1 MLLYPILNNTI
12 NLVLLRKFKLFGKMP
27 NSNTSIIM
35 KGPKEFWIKNM
46 VCSRCLKVIKQ
57 ELQELGVT
65 VLSLELGRLL
75 VEAPKKTSN
84 EIVEAVTTVL
94 HANNFEIVQNEEE
107 MLTERIKIILI
118 EQLQELPLHIK
129 VKTSELLA
137 SRLHKDYKTLS
148 RLFSANQQTTIE
160 KYFIKLKIEKVKELI
175 QLKQHSFSDIGYLL
189 DYSSVNHL
197 SRQFKEVVGMSMTD
211 YKNTGNWKRNFYD
224 EII

>member
-1 MLLYPILNNTI
+1 
-12 NLVLLRKFKLFGKMP
+12 
-27 NSNTSIIM
+27 
-35 KGPKEFWIKNM
+35 M
-46 VCSRCLKVIKQ
+46 VCNRCLKVITQ
-57 ELQELGVT
+57 ELQKLDVT

-75 VEAPKKTSN
+75 VEAPKKTNN
-84 EIVEAVTTVL
+84 EILDVVTTVL
-94 HANNFEIVQNEEE
+94 HANDFEIVQNEEE

-118 EQLQELPLHIK
+118 EQLHELPLHTK

-137 SRLHKDYKTLS
+137 ASLHKDYKTLS
-148 RLFSANQQTTIE
+148 KLFSANEKTTIE

-175 QLKQHSFSDIGYLL
+175 QLKQHSFSEIGYLL

-211 YKNTGNWKRNFYD
+211 YKNTENWKRNFYD

>member
-1 MLLYPILNNTI
+1 MAIEQKPNNNT
-12 NLVLLRKFKLFGKMP
+12 LLDM
-27 NSNTSIIM
+27 TQ
-35 KGPKEFWIKNM
+35 PKEFWIKNM

-94 HANNFEIVQNEEE
+94 HANDFEIVQKEEE
-107 MLTERIKIILI
+107 MLTERIKITLI

-129 VKTSELLA
+129 VKTSELL
-137 SRLHKDYKTLS
+137 SSGLHRDYKTLS
-148 RLFSANQQTTIE
+148 RLFSAQEQTTIE

-197 SRQFKEVVGMSMTD
+197 SRQFKDVIGVSMTD
-211 YKNTGNWKRNFYD
+211 YKNAEDWKRNFYD

>member
-1 MLLYPILNNTI
+1 
-12 NLVLLRKFKLFGKMP
+12 
-27 NSNTSIIM
+27 
-35 KGPKEFWIKNM
+35 M

-65 VLSLELGRLL
+65 VLSLELGRLM
-75 VEAPKKTSN
+75 VEAPKKTSK
-84 EIVEAVTTVL
+84 EILEAVTTVL
-94 HANNFEIVQNEEE
+94 HANDFEIVQKEEE
-107 MLTERIKIILI
+107 MLVERMKIILI

-137 SRLHKDYKTLS
+137 SSLHKDYKTLS
-148 RLFSANQQTTIE
+148 KLFSANEQTTLE

-175 QLKQHSFSDIGYLL
+175 QLKQLSFSDIGYLL

-211 YKNTGNWKRNFYD
+211 YKNTEKWKRNFYD

>member
-1 MLLYPILNNTI
+1 
-12 NLVLLRKFKLFGKMP
+12 
-27 NSNTSIIM
+27 
-35 KGPKEFWIKNM
+35 M
-46 VCSRCLKVIKQ
+46 VCNRCLKVIKQ
-57 ELQELGVT
+57 ELQELEVT

-75 VEAPKKTSN
+75 VEAQKKTNN
-84 EIVEAVTTVL
+84 EIIDTVTSVL

-197 SRQFKEVVGMSMTD
+197 SRQFKEVEGMSMTD

>member
-1 MLLYPILNNTI
+1 
-12 NLVLLRKFKLFGKMP
+12 
-27 NSNTSIIM
+27 M
-35 KGPKEFWIKNM
+35 KEPKEFWIKNM
-46 VCSRCLKVIKQ
+46 VCSRCLKVIQQ
-57 ELQELGVT
+57 ELQEVGIT

-94 HANNFEIVQNEEE
+94 HANGFEIVQSEEE
-107 MLTERIKIILI
+107 MLVERIKIILI

-137 SRLHKDYKTLS
+137 SSLHREYKTLS
-148 RLFSANQQTTIE
+148 KLFSANQQTTIE

-197 SRQFKEVVGMSMTD
+197 SRQFKEVIGVSMTD
-211 YKNTGNWKRNFYD
+211 YKNTENWKRNFYD
-224 EII
+224 EIM

>member
-1 MLLYPILNNTI
+1 
-12 NLVLLRKFKLFGKMP
+12 
-27 NSNTSIIM
+27 
-35 KGPKEFWIKNM
+35 M
-46 VCSRCLKVIKQ
+46 VCNRCLKVIMQ
-57 ELQELGVT
+57 ELQELEVT

-75 VEAPKKTSN
+75 VEAPNKTDN
-84 EIVEAVTTVL
+84 EIINAVTTVL
-94 HANNFEIVQNEEE
+94 HANDFEIVQNEEE
-107 MLTERIKIILI
+107 MLVERIKIILI

-137 SRLHKDYKTLS
+137 SSLHREYKTLS
-148 RLFSANQQTTIE
+148 KLFSANQQTTIE

-197 SRQFKEVVGMSMTD
+197 SRQFKEVIGVSMTD
-211 YKNTGNWKRNFYD
+211 YKNTENWKRNFYD

>member
-1 MLLYPILNNTI
+1 LAIEQKPNNNT
-12 NLVLLRKFKLFGKMP
+12 LLDM
-27 NSNTSIIM
+27 TQ
-35 KGPKEFWIKNM
+35 PKEFWIKNM

-94 HANNFEIVQNEEE
+94 HANDFEIVQKEEE

-129 VKTSELLA
+129 VKTSELL
-137 SRLHKDYKTLS
+137 SSGLHRDYKTLS
-148 RLFSANQQTTIE
+148 RLFSAQEQTTIE

-197 SRQFKEVVGMSMTD
+197 SRQFKDVIGVSMTD
-211 YKNTGNWKRNFYD
+211 YKNAEDWKRNFYD

>member
-1 MLLYPILNNTI
+1 
-12 NLVLLRKFKLFGKMP
+12 
-27 NSNTSIIM
+27 M
-35 KGPKEFWIKNM
+35 KGLKEFWIKNM

-65 VLSLELGRLL
+65 VLSLELGRLM
-75 VEAPKKTSN
+75 VEAPKKTSK
-84 EIVEAVTTVL
+84 EILEAVTTVL
-94 HANNFEIVQNEEE
+94 HANDFEIVHSEEE
-107 MLTERIKIILI
+107 MLVERMKIILI

-137 SRLHKDYKTLS
+137 SSLHKDYKTLS
-148 RLFSANQQTTIE
+148 KLFSANEQTTLE

-175 QLKQHSFSDIGYLL
+175 QLKQLSFSDIGYLL

-211 YKNTGNWKRNFYD
+211 YKNTEKWKRNFYD

>member
-1 MLLYPILNNTI
+1 MS
-12 NLVLLRKFKLFGKMP
+12 K
-27 NSNTSIIM
+27 SI
-35 KGPKEFWIKNM
+35 EFWIKNM
-46 VCSRCLKVIKQ
+46 VCNRCLKVIEQ

-75 VEAPKKTSN
+75 VEAPEKTNN
-84 EIVEAVTTVL
+84 EILDAVTIVL
-94 HANNFEIVQNEEE
+94 HANDFEIVQNEEE

-129 VKTSELLA
+129 VKISELLA
-137 SRLHKDYKTLS
+137 SSLHKDYKALS
-148 RLFSANQQTTIE
+148 KLFSANEKTTIE

-197 SRQFKEVVGMSMTD
+197 SRQFKEIIGVSMTD
-211 YKNTGNWKRNFYD
+211 YKNTENWKRNFYD

>member
-1 MLLYPILNNTI
+1 MS
-12 NLVLLRKFKLFGKMP
+12 K
-27 NSNTSIIM
+27 S
-35 KGPKEFWIKNM
+35 KEFWIKNM
-46 VCSRCLKVIKQ
+46 VCNRCLKVIKQ

-75 VEAPKKTSN
+75 VEAPKKTKN
-84 EIVEAVTTVL
+84 EIIDAVTTVL
-94 HANNFEIVQNEEE
+94 HANDFEIVHSEEE
-107 MLTERIKIILI
+107 MLVERMKIILI

-137 SRLHKDYKTLS
+137 SALHRDYKTLS
-148 RLFSANQQTTIE
+148 KLFSSKEKTTVE
-160 KYFIKLKIEKVKELI
+160 KYFIKLKIEKAKELI
-175 QLKQHSFSDIGYLL
+175 QLKQHTFSDIGYLL

>member
-1 MLLYPILNNTI
+1 
-12 NLVLLRKFKLFGKMP
+12 MP

-94 HANNFEIVQNEEE
+94 HANDFEIVQKEEE

>member
-1 MLLYPILNNTI
+1 
-12 NLVLLRKFKLFGKMP
+12 
-27 NSNTSIIM
+27 M

-94 HANNFEIVQNEEE
+94 HANDFEIVQKEEE
-107 MLTERIKIILI
+107 MLVERMKVILI

>member
-1 MLLYPILNNTI
+1 
-12 NLVLLRKFKLFGKMP
+12 
-27 NSNTSIIM
+27 M
-35 KGPKEFWIKNM
+35 KGLKEFWIKNM

-65 VLSLELGRLL
+65 VLSLELGRLM
-75 VEAPKKTSN
+75 VEAPKKTSK
-84 EIVEAVTTVL
+84 EILEAVTTVL
-94 HANNFEIVQNEEE
+94 HANDFEIVQKEEE
-107 MLTERIKIILI
+107 MLVERMKIILI

-137 SRLHKDYKTLS
+137 SSLHKDYKSLS
-148 RLFSANQQTTIE
+148 KLFSANEQTTLE

-175 QLKQHSFSDIGYLL
+175 QLKQLSFSDIGYLL

-211 YKNTGNWKRNFYD
+211 YKNTEKWKRNFYD

>member
-1 MLLYPILNNTI
+1 MS
-12 NLVLLRKFKLFGKMP
+12 K
-27 NSNTSIIM
+27 
-35 KGPKEFWIKNM
+35 PKEFWIKNM
-46 VCSRCLKVIKQ
+46 VCNRCLKVIKQ

-75 VEAPKKTSN
+75 VEAPKKTNN
-84 EIVEAVTTVL
+84 EIVNAVTTVL
-94 HANNFEIVQNEEE
+94 HSNDFEIVQNEDV

-118 EQLQELPLHIK
+118 EQLQELPLLIK

-137 SRLHKDYKTLS
+137 SNLHKDYKTLS
-148 RLFSANQQTTIE
+148 KLFSTNEHTTIE

-175 QLKQHSFSDIGYLL
+175 QLKQHSFSEIGYLL

-197 SRQFKEVVGMSMTD
+197 SRQFKEVIGMSMTD
-211 YKNTGNWKRNFYD
+211 YKNTENWKRNFYD

>member
-1 MLLYPILNNTI
+1 MN
-12 NLVLLRKFKLFGKMP
+12 K
-27 NSNTSIIM
+27 
-35 KGPKEFWIKNM
+35 PKEFWIKNM

-94 HANNFEIVQNEEE
+94 HANDFEIVQKEEE
-107 MLTERIKIILI
+107 MLVERMKVILI

>member
-1 MLLYPILNNTI
+1 
-12 NLVLLRKFKLFGKMP
+12 MP

-94 HANNFEIVQNEEE
+94 HANDFEIVQKEEE
-107 MLTERIKIILI
+107 MLVERMKVILI

-148 RLFSANQQTTIE
+148 KLFSANEQTTLE

-175 QLKQHSFSDIGYLL
+175 QLKQHTFSDIGYLL

-211 YKNTGNWKRNFYD
+211 YKNIGNWKRRFYD

>member
-1 MLLYPILNNTI
+1 
-12 NLVLLRKFKLFGKMP
+12 
-27 NSNTSIIM
+27 M
-35 KGPKEFWIKNM
+35 KGLKEFWIKNM

-65 VLSLELGRLL
+65 VLSLELGRLM
-75 VEAPKKTSN
+75 VEAPKKTSK
-84 EIVEAVTTVL
+84 EILEAVTTVL
-94 HANNFEIVQNEEE
+94 HANDFEIVQKEEE
-107 MLTERIKIILI
+107 MLVERMKIILI

-137 SRLHKDYKTLS
+137 SSLHKDYKTLS
-148 RLFSANQQTTIE
+148 KLFSANEQTTLE
-160 KYFIKLKIEKVKELI
+160 KYFIKFKIEKVKELI
-175 QLKQHSFSDIGYLL
+175 QLKQLSFSDIGYLL

-211 YKNTGNWKRNFYD
+211 YKNTEKWKRNFYD

>member
-1 MLLYPILNNTI
+1 
-12 NLVLLRKFKLFGKMP
+12 MP

-35 KGPKEFWIKNM
+35 KGPIEFWIKNM

-94 HANNFEIVQNEEE
+94 HANDFEIVQKEEE
-107 MLTERIKIILI
+107 MLVERMKIILI

-148 RLFSANQQTTIE
+148 KLFSANEQTTLE

>member
-1 MLLYPILNNTI
+1 
-12 NLVLLRKFKLFGKMP
+12 
-27 NSNTSIIM
+27 M
-35 KGPKEFWIKNM
+35 KGLKEFWIKNM

-75 VEAPKKTSN
+75 VEAPKKTSK
-84 EIVEAVTTVL
+84 EILEAVTTVL
-94 HANNFEIVQNEEE
+94 HANDFEIVQKEEE
-107 MLTERIKIILI
+107 MLVERMKIILI

-137 SRLHKDYKTLS
+137 SSLHKDYKTLS
-148 RLFSANQQTTIE
+148 KLFSANEQTTLE

-175 QLKQHSFSDIGYLL
+175 QLKQLSFSDIGYLL

-211 YKNTGNWKRNFYD
+211 YKNTEKWKRNFYD

>member
-1 MLLYPILNNTI
+1 MLKSY
-12 NLVLLRKFKLFGKMP
+12 
-27 NSNTSIIM
+27 
-35 KGPKEFWIKNM
+35 
-46 VCSRCLKVIKQ
+46 KQ

-75 VEAPKKTSN
+75 VEAPKKTSK
-84 EIVEAVTTVL
+84 EILEAVTTVL
-94 HANNFEIVQNEEE
+94 HANDFEIVQKEEE
-107 MLTERIKIILI
+107 MLVERMKIILI

-137 SRLHKDYKTLS
+137 SSLHKDYKTLS
-148 RLFSANQQTTIE
+148 KLFSANEQTTLE

-175 QLKQHSFSDIGYLL
+175 QLKQLSFSDIGYLL

-211 YKNTGNWKRNFYD
+211 YKNTEKWKRNFYD

>member
-1 MLLYPILNNTI
+1 MA
-12 NLVLLRKFKLFGKMP
+12 
-27 NSNTSIIM
+27 NSSISIIM
-35 KGPKEFWIKNM
+35 KGLKEFWIKNM

-65 VLSLELGRLL
+65 VLSLELGRLM
-75 VEAPKKTSN
+75 VEAPKKTSK
-84 EIVEAVTTVL
+84 EILEAVTTVL
-94 HANNFEIVQNEEE
+94 HANDFEIVQKEEE
-107 MLTERIKIILI
+107 MLVERMKIILI

-137 SRLHKDYKTLS
+137 SSLHKDYKTLS
-148 RLFSANQQTTIE
+148 KLFSANEQTTLE

-197 SRQFKEVVGMSMTD
+197 SRQFKAETGMSMTD
-211 YKNTGNWKRNFYD
+211 YKNAEDWERNFYD